1 MLAFPLLSQGSAAR
15 PGVSFRPS
23 FPSRSGKGTLCYS
36 ARGGHF
42 CSSRQLLALE
52 TVLYCTHMDDP
63 SPREMVNNFRQ
74 VQKFDERLVYVSFRQ
89 VPDSTYTGLNLGI
102 ILSVAVAGVLG
113 ICVVLAVSIW
123 LFRRKKSSK
132 KGANKGVIYK
142 PAIKQETEAHA

>member
-23 FPSRSGKGTLCYS
+23 FPSRSGKGTLCHS

-89 VPDSTYTGLNLGI
+89 GI